1 MAAAVACEEIALFVL
16 IFFFFFETDVFV
28 LKMVFTGMHGDEL
41 VPAR

>member
-16 IFFFFFETDVFV
+16 IFFFFETDVFV